1 MINSNINEPY
11 GNIDNNPTEKV
22 SVGDEE
28 YANKSEESSSKNK
41 VTEGFGGLLGT
52 LTGGAKS
59 ASQPLTAVGGT
70 AIDNRRSAVYS
81 FETTLREKLNNMSP
95 ALTKFITGVIANV
108 IIVWIVW
115 KIGSHVIWFNSLPRN
130 VLATMFP
137 PGYQYL
143 LDVLRENEKDP
154 KCTGDVEE
162 NVGGKQIKAEYTDDQ
177 RDSMTLKKTCCPHLE
192 HPIPEGEET
201 MVACFPLGTGQK
213 TIDSLNAVNPNFKV
227 WNNDY
232 SECVLYG
239 VWKNK
244 NEQEN
249 DAVRLQNL
257 QMEKKIKMA
266 QRGGSERKRQRGG
279 ATTDEGEGGATT
291 DEGEGVPDF
300 WYTKVGGEEEEL
312 GGQQGKIQAMGRAAW
327 EWSAD
332 ALDLVRKLLRAHD
345 DGGAGVA
352 NEALVREG
360 GQNLTRMLE
369 TRGASDDQKKEIFTL
384 ICGGDRPEKGTLHGG
399 GRRALHEKIENL
411 IVNLEANKNG
421 SQTGGGKRRMFRRQM
436 GGDKESDEREATTA
450 TEAKKRKFWETP
462 EQATMREKHTLDATN
477 AATAKHNS
485 KQAEYEQQW
494 DNMSQGMG
502 GMDQMSAAAEQMRQ
516 SKILDMDSTQ
526 RNEYYQQFEGDKQ
539 KLQDQEIKTQ
549 GKLLKLKADWVNKRI
564 KTNIK
569 RDVDAAKAKFKR
581 EQVAAKAHARREYQQ
596 KKRDDLLKEN
606 SLKAQAKLKMQE
618 QASKAAGALAGS
630 GAFVTKWAGMFMNG
644 IVSFMKWVFGCSFD
658 QTGEGMGWFFGYQT
672 MGGILTR
679 FGLGIKTTI
688 SYVVY
693 SCMVAGSDN
702 VIASAFI
709 GTCGVTLGIAVA
721 NLCWFSSVPLMWA
734 LYEFNLGRIGMYFLI
749 FAILLGPAAMI
760 LTWPLGVIFIFY
772 TVLLVIIK
780 LWIGAFSNHGEKFK
794 KQLRNCSNIR
804 ASLRRLFLILT
815 FFTAMSSLSSD
826 VVSGMLLCFI
836 WIEYKNYVPSVS
848 VSLQN
853 AEKAVDNLTKTK

>member
-1 MINSNINEPY
+1 MINSDINEPY
-11 GNIDNNPTEKV
+11 GNIENINDNSKSNSKNNSAETGSTSDAE
-22 SVGDEE
+22 S
-28 YANKSEESSSKNK
+28 ANKSEESSSKNK
-41 VTEGFGGLLGT
+41 IIEGMLPGVGP
-52 LTGGAKS
+52 LTGGAMS
-59 ASQPLTAVGGT
+59 ASKPVASLGRST
-70 AIDNRRSAVYS
+70 IDNKRSAINN

-95 ALTKFITGVIANV
+95 ALTKFITGVVANV

-143 LDVLRENEKDP
+143 LDVLRENEKD
-154 KCTGDVEE
+154 KRCTGDVEE
-162 NVGGKQIKAEYTDDQ
+162 NDGGKRIKAEYTDDQ

-213 TIDSLNAVNPNFKV
+213 TIDSLNSVNPNFKV

-266 QRGGSERKRQRGG
+266 QRGGSGRKRQRGG
-279 ATTDEGEGGATT
+279 ETVAVVEAVGNRLLDMTAVLRDLGDLTRAATKGGEGGVIIYKFT
-291 DEGEGVPDF
+291 
-300 WYTKVGGEEEEL
+300 
-312 GGQQGKIQAMGRAAW
+312 
-327 EWSAD
+327 
-332 ALDLVRKLLRAHD
+332 KLLEILRTAELNKDPNQAIEILEILDKMQKHIKEHIKNNPNVHT
-345 DGGAGVA
+345 GGSSRSSQ
-352 NEALVREG
+352 ESTLVK
-360 GQNLTRMLE
+360 
-369 TRGASDDQKKEIFTL
+369 AI
-384 ICGGDRPEKGTLHGG
+384 
-399 GRRALHEKIENL
+399 HEKIENL
-411 IVNLEANKNG
+411 IVNLEAKKNA
-421 SQTGGGKRRMFRRQM
+421 SQTGGGKRRMFRGQK
-436 GGDKESDEREATTA
+436 GGADVGDDLVEHFSSQKAAGIAPQIRETSKE
-450 TEAKKRKFWETP
+450 
-462 EQATMREKHTLDATN
+462 ATMREKHTLDATN

-494 DNMSQGMG
+494 DNMSMGMG

-549 GKLLKLKADWVNKRI
+549 EKLLKLKADWVDKRI
-564 KTNIK
+564 KANIK

-581 EQVAAKAHARREYQQ
+581 EQAAAKAQFRREYQE
-596 KKRDDLLKEN
+596 KKREEALEEK
-606 SLKAQAKLKMQE
+606 SMKAKSKLHAAAA
-618 QASKAAGALAGS
+618 ASKAAGALAGS

-709 GTCGVTLGIAVA
+709 GTCGVSLGIAVA

-836 WIEYKNYVPSVS
+836 WIEYKNYVPSVA

-853 AEKAVDNLTKTK
+853 AEKAVDNLTKPK

>member
-1 MINSNINEPY
+1 MINSGINEPY
-11 GNIDNNPTEKV
+11 ENIDNNPTENV
-22 SVGDEE
+22 SVSDAES
-28 YANKSEESSSKNK
+28 ANTSEEFSYQEKII
-41 VTEGFGGLLGT
+41 EGMDQ
-52 LTGGAKS
+52 LTSGVKS
-59 ASQPLTAVGGT
+59 ASKPVSDLGRST
-70 AIDNRRSAVYS
+70 IDNKRSAINN

-143 LDVLRENEKDP
+143 LDVLRENEKD
-154 KCTGDVEE
+154 KRCTGDVEE

-213 TIDSLNAVNPNFKV
+213 TIDSLNSVNPNFKV

-257 QMEKKIKMA
+257 QTEKKIKMA
-266 QRGGSERKRQRGG
+266 QRGGSGRKRQRGG
-279 ATTDEGEGGATT
+279 ETVAVVEAVTNRLLDMTAVLGELRDLARAATEGGKW
-291 DEGEGVPDF
+291 GVIIYKF
-300 WYTKVGGEEEEL
+300 T
-312 GGQQGKIQAMGRAAW
+312 
-327 EWSAD
+327 
-332 ALDLVRKLLRAHD
+332 KLLEILRTAELNIAPNQAIELLEILDQMQNHIKEHIKNNTNVQT
-345 DGGAGVA
+345 GGSSRSSQ
-352 NEALVREG
+352 ESTLVK
-360 GQNLTRMLE
+360 
-369 TRGASDDQKKEIFTL
+369 AI
-384 ICGGDRPEKGTLHGG
+384 
-399 GRRALHEKIENL
+399 HEKIEKL
-411 IVNLEANKNG
+411 IVNLEAKKNA
-421 SQTGGGKRRMFRRQM
+421 SQTGGGKRRMFRRQI
-436 GGDKESDEREATTA
+436 GGDGEGGESTSDQLNAIHAKNLKEGKGVGFITDHEVANARD
-450 TEAKKRKFWETP
+450 
-462 EQATMREKHTLDATN
+462 KHTLDATN

-494 DNMSQGMG
+494 DDMSQGMG

-581 EQVAAKAHARREYQQ
+581 EQLWAKQKARRDYQAL
-596 KKRDDLLKEN
+596 KREELLKEK
-606 SLKAQAKLKMQE
+606 LKDKDEQNKEKQAKFKMQM

-709 GTCGVTLGIAVA
+709 GTCGVSLGIAVA

-836 WIEYKNYVPSVS
+836 WIEYKNYVPSVA

-853 AEKAVDNLTKTK
+853 AEKAVDNLTKPK

>member
-1 MINSNINEPY
+1 MINSGINEPY
-11 GNIDNNPTEKV
+11 ENIDNNPTENV
-22 SVGDEE
+22 SVSDAES
-28 YANKSEESSSKNK
+28 ANTSEEFSYQEKII
-41 VTEGFGGLLGT
+41 EGMDQ
-52 LTGGAKS
+52 LTSGVKS
-59 ASQPLTAVGGT
+59 ASKPVSDLGRST
-70 AIDNRRSAVYS
+70 IDNKRSAINN

-143 LDVLRENEKDP
+143 LDVLRENEKD
-154 KCTGDVEE
+154 KRCTGDVEE

-213 TIDSLNAVNPNFKV
+213 TIDSLNSVNPNFKV

-266 QRGGSERKRQRGG
+266 QRGGSGRNRKRGGEGAAAGLLAMWKEVLSSTGLFARLPGVYAKGAKGGAEAVLLGKVYDVFGKLEAANFDDKERKRLQKMLSNANTHITKEYKGG
-279 ATTDEGEGGATT
+279 SSSSSHEST
-291 DEGEGVPDF
+291 
-300 WYTKVGGEEEEL
+300 
-312 GGQQGKIQAMGRAAW
+312 
-327 EWSAD
+327 
-332 ALDLVRKLLRAHD
+332 LVK
-345 DGGAGVA
+345 
-352 NEALVREG
+352 
-360 GQNLTRMLE
+360 
-369 TRGASDDQKKEIFTL
+369 
-384 ICGGDRPEKGTLHGG
+384 
-399 GRRALHEKIENL
+399 ALHEKINKL
-411 IVNLEANKNG
+411 IVNLEAKKNT
-421 SQTGGGKRRMFRRQM
+421 SQTGGGKRRMFRRQI
-436 GGDKESDEREATTA
+436 GGDGEGGESTSDQLNAIHAKNLKEGKGVGFITDHEVANARD
-450 TEAKKRKFWETP
+450 
-462 EQATMREKHTLDATN
+462 KHTLDATN
-477 AATAKHNS
+477 AATAEHNS
-485 KQAEYEQQW
+485 KQAEYEQEW

-516 SKILDMDSTQ
+516 SKILDMDTTQ

-581 EQVAAKAHARREYQQ
+581 EQLWAKQKARRDYQAL
-596 KKRDDLLKEN
+596 KREELLKEK
-606 SLKAQAKLKMQE
+606 LKDKDEQNKEKQAKLKVQM

-709 GTCGVTLGIAVA
+709 GTCGVSLGIAVA

-836 WIEYKNYVPSVS
+836 WIEYKNYVPSVA

-853 AEKAVDNLTKTK
+853 AEKAVDNLTKPK

>member
-1 MINSNINEPY
+1 MINSDINEPY
-11 GNIDNNPTEKV
+11 GNIENINDNSKSNSKNNSAETGSTSDAETG
-22 SVGDEE
+22 STSDGES
-28 YANKSEESSSKNK
+28 ANKSEKFSSKNK
-41 VTEGFGGLLGT
+41 IIEGMLPGVGP
-52 LTGGAKS
+52 LTSGAKS
-59 ASQPLTAVGGT
+59 ASKPVAALGSST
-70 AIDNRRSAVYS
+70 IDNRRSAIKN

-95 ALTKFITGVIANV
+95 ALTKFITGVVANV

-154 KCTGDVEE
+154 RCTGDVEE
-162 NVGGKQIKAEYTDDQ
+162 NDGGKRIKAEYTDDQ

-213 TIDSLNAVNPNFKV
+213 TIDSLNSVNPNFKV

-266 QRGGSERKRQRGG
+266 QRGGSGRNRQRGG
-279 ATTDEGEGGATT
+279 EGAAAGLLAMWKEVLSSTGLFARLPGVYAKGAKGGAEAVLLGKVYDVFGKLEAANFDDKERERLQKMLINANTHM
-291 DEGEGVPDF
+291 
-300 WYTKVGGEEEEL
+300 TKEHKGGSSSSSQE
-312 GGQQGKIQAMGRAAW
+312 
-327 EWSAD
+327 ST
-332 ALDLVRKLLRAHD
+332 LVK
-345 DGGAGVA
+345 
-352 NEALVREG
+352 
-360 GQNLTRMLE
+360 
-369 TRGASDDQKKEIFTL
+369 S
-384 ICGGDRPEKGTLHGG
+384 LHK
-399 GRRALHEKIENL
+399 KIEKL
-411 IVNLEANKNG
+411 IVNLEAKKNA
-421 SQTGGGKRRMFRRQM
+421 SQTGGGKRRMVRGQI
-436 GGDKESDEREATTA
+436 GGADVGDGTPAEHFSSQNAAGIAPQIRETSKE
-450 TEAKKRKFWETP
+450 
-462 EQATMREKHTLDATN
+462 ATMREKHTLDATN

-485 KQAEYEQQW
+485 KQVEYEQQW

-581 EQVAAKAHARREYQQ
+581 EQKAAKAQFRREYQE
-596 KKRDDLLKEN
+596 KKRELILKDN
-606 SLKAQAKLKMQE
+606 SLKKNAKLKMQE

-630 GAFVTKWAGMFMNG
+630 GEFVTKWAGMFMNG

-709 GTCGVTLGIAVA
+709 GTCGVSLGIAVA

-749 FAILLGPAAMI
+749 FAIMLGPAAMI

-815 FFTAMSSLSSD
+815 FFTAMSSLSSE

-836 WIEYKNYVPSVS
+836 WIEYKNYVPSVA

-853 AEKAVDNLTKTK
+853 AEKAVDNLTKPK

>member
-1 MINSNINEPY
+1 MINSGINEPY
-11 GNIDNNPTEKV
+11 ENIDNNNNNNNNPAKNV
-22 SVGDEE
+22 SVSDEE
-28 YANKSEESSSKNK
+28 YANKSEEFSSKNK
-41 VTEGFGGLLGT
+41 ITEGFGGVLDT

-59 ASQPLTAVGGT
+59 ASQPVTSVGGT
-70 AIDNRRSAVYS
+70 AIDNRRSAVKN
-81 FETTLREKLNNMSP
+81 FETTFREKLNNMNP
-95 ALTKFITGVIANV
+95 ALTKFVTGVVANV

-143 LDVLRENEKDP
+143 LDVLKENEKDP
-154 KCTGDVEE
+154 RCTGDVEE
-162 NVGGKQIKAEYTDDQ
+162 NVGGKRIKAVYTDDQ

-201 MVACFPLGTGQK
+201 MVACFPLGTGQN
-213 TIDSLNAVNPNFKV
+213 TIDSINAVNPNFKV

-266 QRGGSERKRQRGG
+266 QRGGSGRQRGG
-279 ATTDEGEGGATT
+279 AEPGGYPAMGEKAAEEFAEFLAAWKGVVRAGRLDPTGEKSADTADKMLSLSIAVDSAVKGGWSKTLAAQHR
-291 DEGEGVPDF
+291 GVAKDLLE
-300 WYTKVGGEEEEL
+300 KLRDLVASSGGGL
-312 GGQQGKIQAMGRAAW
+312 NQSGGGHKALLGKI
-327 EWSAD
+327 ES
-332 ALDLVRKLLRAHD
+332 L
-345 DGGAGVA
+345 
-352 NEALVREG
+352 
-360 GQNLTRMLE
+360 
-369 TRGASDDQKKEIFTL
+369 
-384 ICGGDRPEKGTLHGG
+384 
-399 GRRALHEKIENL
+399 IENL
-411 IVNLEANKNG
+411 EDKKKTQ
-421 SQTGGGKRRMFRRQM
+421 SGGGKRRMFRGQM
-436 GGDKESDEREATTA
+436 GGDAVADADMSEKLKEAY
-450 TEAKKRKFWETP
+450 KKDSSFSRRQTKE
-462 EQATMREKHTLDATN
+462 EKDIGEKHIVAATA

-494 DNMSQGMG
+494 DNMSQGFG
-502 GMDQMSAAAEQMRQ
+502 TAGQMSAVAEQTRQ
-516 SKILDMDSTQ
+516 NKILDLDATE
-526 RNEYYQQFEGDKQ
+526 RAEYYQQFEGDKQ

-549 GKLLKLKADWVNKRI
+549 SKLLKLKEDWVNHRI

-569 RDVDAAKAKFKR
+569 RDVDAAKAKFNR
-581 EQVAAKAHARREYQQ
+581 EQKALKAKARRDLLAAKQ
-596 KKRDDLLKEN
+596 KELLEEKAKKADNQDEEKKMR
-606 SLKAQAKLKMQE
+606 LKSDINKANRATKL
-618 QASKAAGALAGS
+618 AGAGDFIKKYGS
-630 GAFVTKWAGMFMNG
+630 MFLGMCVNL
-644 IVSFMKWVFGCSFD
+644 MKWCLGCSFD
-658 QTGEGMGWFFGYQT
+658 QTGEGMGWLFGYQT

-702 VIASAFI
+702 VIASALI
-709 GTCGVTLGIAVA
+709 GTCGVSLGIAVA
-721 NLCWFSSVPLMWA
+721 NMCWFSSVPLMWA
-734 LYEFNLGRIGMYFLI
+734 LYEFNLGRIGMYLI
-749 FAILLGPAAMI
+749 VLAIIIVPLGMLLALPLGFIFMFYTILL
-760 LTWPLGVIFIFY
+760 VF
-772 TVLLVIIK
+772 IK
-780 LWIGAFSNHGEKFK
+780 LWVGAFSNHGEKFK

-815 FFTAMSSLSSD
+815 FFTAMSSLSSE

-836 WIEYKNYVPSVS
+836 WIEYKNYVPSIS

>member
-1 MINSNINEPY
+1 MINSGINEPY
-11 GNIDNNPTEKV
+11 ENIDNNPTEKV
-22 SVGDEE
+22 SVGDDE

-81 FETTLREKLNNMSP
+81 FETTFKEKLNNMNP
-95 ALTKFITGVIANV
+95 ALTKFVTGVVANV

-143 LDVLRENEKDP
+143 LDVLKENEKDP
-154 KCTGDVEE
+154 ICTGDVEE
-162 NVGGKQIKAEYTDDQ
+162 NVGGKRIKAVYTDDQ

-201 MVACFPLGTGQK
+201 MVACFPLGTGQN
-213 TIDSLNAVNPNFKV
+213 TIDSINAVNPNFKV

-266 QRGGSERKRQRGG
+266 QRGGSGRQRGG
-279 ATTDEGEGGATT
+279 VGWVDAAEAAAEGLADSNIFKSVVDAYLKPENEVFEETAREGFGRCERLVGEG
-291 DEGEGVPDF
+291 
-300 WYTKVGGEEEEL
+300 
-312 GGQQGKIQAMGRAAW
+312 M
-327 EWSAD
+327 
-332 ALDLVRKLLRAHD
+332 
-345 DGGAGVA
+345 
-352 NEALVREG
+352 
-360 GQNLTRMLE
+360 
-369 TRGASDDQKKEIFTL
+369 KKEDLLKEMKRDLGPLKKRIDDAFAQ
-384 ICGGDRPEKGTLHGG
+384 GGGG
-399 GRRALHEKIENL
+399 GRKSLHKKIENL
-411 IVNLEANKNG
+411 EDKKKTQ
-421 SQTGGGKRRMFRRQM
+421 SGGGKSKMFRRQM
-436 GGDKESDEREATTA
+436 GGDAAADAAMSRSLSGLYGDNSSYNPRQTKEEKDIRAKHILDSTT
-450 TEAKKRKFWETP
+450 
-462 EQATMREKHTLDATN
+462 

-494 DNMSQGMG
+494 DNMSQGFG
-502 GMDQMSAAAEQMRQ
+502 AVGQMSAVAEQTRQ
-516 SKILDMDSTQ
+516 NKILDLDETQ
-526 RNEYYQQFEGDKQ
+526 RAEYYQQFEGDKQ

-549 GKLLKLKADWVNKRI
+549 SKLLKLKEDWVNKSI

-569 RDVDAAKAKFKR
+569 RDVDAAKAKFNR
-581 EQVAAKAHARREYQQ
+581 EQKALKAKARRDILAAKRKELADEKA
-596 KKRDDLLKEN
+596 KKAEDQNDAKKTRLKSEINKAKRATDL
-606 SLKAQAKLKMQE
+606 
-618 QASKAAGALAGS
+618 AGAGDFIKKYGS
-630 GAFVTKWAGMFMNG
+630 MFLDMCVNL
-644 IVSFMKWVFGCSFD
+644 MKWCLGCSFD
-658 QTGEGMGWFFGYQT
+658 QTGEGMGWLFGYQT

-702 VIASAFI
+702 VIASALI
-709 GTCGVTLGIAVA
+709 GTCGVSLGIAVA
-721 NLCWFSSVPLMWA
+721 NMCWFSSVPLMWA
-734 LYEFNLGRIGMYFLI
+734 LYEFNLGRIGMYLI
-749 FAILLGPAAMI
+749 VLAIIIVPLGMLLALPLGIIFMFYTILL
-760 LTWPLGVIFIFY
+760 VF
-772 TVLLVIIK
+772 IK
-780 LWIGAFSNHGEKFK
+780 LWVGAFSNHGEKFK

-815 FFTAMSSLSSD
+815 FFTAMSSLSTE

-836 WIEYKNYVPSVS
+836 WIEYKNYVPSIS

>member
-1 MINSNINEPY
+1 MINSGINEPY
-11 GNIDNNPTEKV
+11 ENIDNNPTENV
-22 SVGDEE
+22 SVSDAES
-28 YANKSEESSSKNK
+28 ANTSEEFSYQEKII
-41 VTEGFGGLLGT
+41 EGMDQ
-52 LTGGAKS
+52 LTSGVKS
-59 ASQPLTAVGGT
+59 ASKPVSDLGRST
-70 AIDNRRSAVYS
+70 IDNKRSAINN

-143 LDVLRENEKDP
+143 LDVLRENEKD
-154 KCTGDVEE
+154 KRCTGDVEE

-213 TIDSLNAVNPNFKV
+213 TIDSLNSVNPNFKV

-266 QRGGSERKRQRGG
+266 QRGGSGRNRQRGG
-279 ATTDEGEGGATT
+279 EGAAAGLLAMWKEVLSSTGLFARLPGVYAKGAKGGAEAVLLGKVYDVFGKLEAANFDDKERKRLQKMLSNANTHI
-291 DEGEGVPDF
+291 
-300 WYTKVGGEEEEL
+300 TKEYKGGSSSSSHE
-312 GGQQGKIQAMGRAAW
+312 
-327 EWSAD
+327 ST
-332 ALDLVRKLLRAHD
+332 LVK
-345 DGGAGVA
+345 
-352 NEALVREG
+352 
-360 GQNLTRMLE
+360 
-369 TRGASDDQKKEIFTL
+369 
-384 ICGGDRPEKGTLHGG
+384 
-399 GRRALHEKIENL
+399 ALHEKINKL
-411 IVNLEANKNG
+411 IVNLEAKKNT
-421 SQTGGGKRRMFRRQM
+421 SQTGGGKRRMFRRQI
-436 GGDKESDEREATTA
+436 GGDGEGGESTSDQLNAIHAKNLKEGKGVGFITDHEVANARD
-450 TEAKKRKFWETP
+450 
-462 EQATMREKHTLDATN
+462 KHTLDATN
-477 AATAKHNS
+477 AATAEHNS
-485 KQAEYEQQW
+485 KQAEYEQEW

-516 SKILDMDSTQ
+516 SKILDMDTTQ

-581 EQVAAKAHARREYQQ
+581 EQLWAKQKARRDYQAL
-596 KKRDDLLKEN
+596 KREELLKEK
-606 SLKAQAKLKMQE
+606 LKDKDEQNKEKQAKLKVQM

-709 GTCGVTLGIAVA
+709 GTCGVSLGIAVA

-836 WIEYKNYVPSVS
+836 WIEYKNYVPSVA

-853 AEKAVDNLTKTK
+853 AEKAVDNLTKPK

>member
-1 MINSNINEPY
+1 MINSGINEPY
-11 GNIDNNPTEKV
+11 ENIDNNPTEKV
-22 SVGDEE
+22 SVSDEE
-28 YANKSEESSSKNK
+28 YENKSEESSSKNK
-41 VTEGFGGLLGT
+41 VTEGFGGLPGT

-70 AIDNRRSAVYS
+70 AIASHRSAINN

-154 KCTGDVEE
+154 KCTGNVEE

-279 ATTDEGEGGATT
+279 EGGEGAVGVAVAVLKKVIETSALPNDLLGVAEAASKGGEGGVAMYELSECLT
-291 DEGEGVPDF
+291 ELRNAVF
-300 WYTKVGGEEEEL
+300 TKE
-312 GGQQGKIQAMGRAAW
+312 QGKEVLKKLVGVQQHIEEHIKKDKTGKVQAGGSSHSSQ
-327 EWSAD
+327 EST
-332 ALDLVRKLLRAHD
+332 LV
-345 DGGAGVA
+345 
-352 NEALVREG
+352 EALY
-360 GQNLTRMLE
+360 
-369 TRGASDDQKKEIFTL
+369 K
-384 ICGGDRPEKGTLHGG
+384 
-399 GRRALHEKIENL
+399 KIEHL
-411 IVNLEANKNG
+411 IVNLEAKKNG
-421 SQTGGGKRRMFRRQM
+421 SQTGVGKRRMFRRQK
-436 GGDKESDEREATTA
+436 GGDGNEGGESTSDKLNAIH
-450 TEAKKRKFWETP
+450 AKNLEEGKGNSFFTDHEVTNARD
-462 EQATMREKHTLDATN
+462 KHTLDATN
-477 AATAKHNS
+477 AATATHNG

-581 EQVAAKAHARREYQQ
+581 EQLWAKQKARRDYQA
-596 KKRDDLLKEN
+596 KKNQEILDVKKGE
-606 SLKAQAKLKMQE
+606 STAKLKMQE
-618 QASKAAGALAGS
+618 QASKAAGSLAGS